1 MKKITHYYNSGF
13 EEDMYIYI
21 YIYIYIHTHTHGRE
35 TSVCMCYTITVK
47 QKTQCLTNFCILV
60 DVVFLENLTSGPF
73 QKFRMWHLK
82 DRKLIF
88 NVKGKDELMKVEVM
102 KERDKGFIC
111 LIQVMICGK

>member
-1 MKKITHYYNSGF
+1 M
-13 EEDMYIYI
+13 
-21 YIYIYIHTHTHGRE
+21 
-35 TSVCMCYTITVK
+35 
-47 QKTQCLTNFCILV
+47 
-60 DVVFLENLTSGPF
+60 
-73 QKFRMWHLK
+73 K